1 MPVVSYAT
9 EPLVSPVR
17 ARMIEKKTEPT
28 PKKNGILSQPIGSR
42 TPGAD
47 SAPQVGAGGGAGM
60 DRRVEKKK
68 WPPKRI
74 ALVAGVVLFVA
85 LVAWALLSQGG
96 GRRFN
101 VEADRL
107 TISTVQTGT
116 FQEYVSVTGNALPIR
131 TIYLDAVVGGQVEE
145 KFVEEGAIVSAG
157 QPIVRLSN
165 DNLTLSTLG
174 NEAQLTEQIN
184 NIRNTRLALDQNEL
198 NLRQQLTQLEYDRT
212 RLRREYE
219 RNRELFDR
227 RVISEQEF
235 ERVRDEYEYTQQRL
249 DLTRQGYRQDS
260 LARAIQIN
268 QMGGQLARLQQN
280 LTLVQQTM
288 DNLVI
293 RAPIS
298 GQLSSLDAE
307 IGASRPAGSRIGQI
321 DDLDGVK
328 VRVPIDEHYI
338 QRVATGQQG
347 EVTIGGQDYTLEV
360 VKVFREVLN
369 GRFEVDMEFVGE
381 VPDVR
386 RGQSLRIR
394 LELGDSTEA
403 LLLPR
408 GGFFT
413 TTGGNWVYLVEG
425 DEAVR
430 HSIQLGRQNPQFF
443 EVTEGLAPGDR
454 VVTSGYDTFGDAD
467 RLVLK

>member
-1 MPVVSYAT
+1 
-9 EPLVSPVR
+9 
-17 ARMIEKKTEPT
+17 MIEKKTP
-28 PKKNGILSQPIGSR
+28 PAPSKNGILSQPAGSLSG
-42 TPGAD
+42 T
-47 SAPQVGAGGGAGM
+47 GGGEGM
-60 DRRVEKKK
+60 DRRVEKKA

-74 ALVAGVVLFVA
+74 ALVVGIVLFIG
-85 LVAWALLSQGG
+85 LIAWALLGQRG
-96 GRRFN
+96 GRRLN

-107 TISTVQTGT
+107 TISTVERGT
-116 FQEYVSVTGNALPIR
+116 FQEYVSVTGNALPLR

-145 KFVEEGAIVSAG
+145 KFVEEGALVQAG
-157 QPIVRLSN
+157 QPLVRLSN
-165 DNLTLSTLG
+165 DNLTLQTLG

-198 NLRQQLTQLEYDRT
+198 NLRQQLTQLEYDLT

-219 RNRELFDR
+219 RSRELFDR
-227 RVISEQEF
+227 RVIAEQEF
-235 ERVRDEYEYTQQRL
+235 EQVRDEYEYTQRRL
-249 DLTRQGYRQDS
+249 ALTRQGYRQDS
-260 LARAIQIN
+260 LARSLQLQ
-268 QMGGQLARLQQN
+268 QMDGQLARLQQN
-280 LTLVQQTM
+280 LSLVQTTM
-288 DNLVI
+288 DNLVV

-298 GQLSSLDAE
+298 GQLSALDAE

-338 QRVATGQQG
+338 ARVAPGQLG
-347 EVTIGGQDYTLEV
+347 EVTIGGRDYTLEV
-360 VKVFREVLN
+360 RKVFPEVLN
-369 GRFEVDMEFVGE
+369 GRFEVDMEFVGD

-394 LELGDSTEA
+394 LELGDSTDA
-403 LLLPR
+403 LLLAR

-413 TTGGNWVYLVEG
+413 TTGGNWVYVLDEDG
-425 DEAVR
+425 NEAVR
-430 HSIQLGRQNPQFF
+430 QPIRLGRQNPQFF
-443 EVTEGLAPGDR
+443 EVAEGLQPGDR